1 MLKQHIAACLVGT
14 VLATAPAL
22 AQTSPAPTSSPAS
35 KAPSGMSGQFI
46 TQQTPGQWRAS
57 KLVGVDAHG
66 TDNAKIGDVREVL
79 VNRDGAT
86 EAVVIG
92 VGGFSWAGREGRGR
106 SLPGAGVGDRA
117 QDNRN
122 VHGGPWDCAG
132 SSARDARASPGCAG
146 KGAGKQRPDRQCFGC
161 SQPGVPGPGRA
172 AHDQGRPAERADVP
186 LRLRHACDH
195 DRSSQPDQ
203 PARERAAAGTLIA
216 QMQGACVWQSSSH
229 GVV

>member
-1 MLKQHIAACLVGT
+1 MLKQHIAACLVGM

-35 KAPSGMSGQFI
+35 KAPSGMSSQLI

-92 VGGFSWAGREGRGR
+92 VGGFLGLGEKDVAVPFQALEWVTEPRTTATSTAA
-106 SLPGAGVGDRA
+106 PGTAPEAAPETLAPPPVALGKA
-117 QDNRN
+117 
-122 VHGGPWDCAG
+122 PG
-132 SSARDARASPGCAG
+132 SSAQTDSALAAVSRGY
-146 KGAGKQRPDRQCFGC
+146 PDRAVLRMTKADLQNAPTFRLA
-161 SQPGVPGPGRA
+161 SDTRA
-172 AHDQGRPAERADVP
+172 TTTAPANRTNPPANAPRPER
-186 LRLRHACDH
+186 
-195 DRSSQPDQ
+195 
-203 PARERAAAGTLIA
+203 
-216 QMQGACVWQSSSH
+216 
-229 GVV
+229 

>member
-1 MLKQHIAACLVGT
+1 MPSGCKRCSRKCSWRDWDKAGTDPDPVRLTRCSPAQCERSRCEWEEAMLKQHIAACLVGT

-92 VGGFSWAGREGRGR
+92 VGGFLGLGEKDVAVPFQALEWVTEPRTTATSTAA
-106 SLPGAGVGDRA
+106 PGAA
-117 QDNRN
+117 
-122 VHGGPWDCAG
+122 PE
-132 SSARDARASPGCAG
+132 
-146 KGAGKQRPDRQCFGC
+146 
-161 SQPGVPGPGRA
+161 A
-172 AHDQGRPAERADVP
+172 APE
-186 LRLRHACDH
+186 
-195 DRSSQPDQ
+195 
-203 PARERAAAGTLIA
+203 TLA
-216 QMQGACVWQSSSH
+216 PPP
-229 GVV
+229 